1 MATIDQRV
9 ADLEYL
15 LAHLP
20 EDLDARFAGVHTKL
34 AELREAAAVH
44 THRLGLMEGRMSLM
58 EGRLD
63 RMEGR
68 LGSIEGRLAGVE
80 KSVADVVRLLEER
93 LPKA

>member
-9 ADLEYL
+9 ADLEHL

-34 AELREAAAVH
+34 AELREAAAVQ

-58 EGRLD
+58 E
-63 RMEGR
+63 
-68 LGSIEGRLAGVE
+68 SRLAGVE
-80 KSVADVVRLLEER
+80 KSVADVVRLLDER
-93 LPKA
+93 LPRA

>member
-34 AELREAAAVH
+34 AELREAAAVQ
-44 THRLGLMEGRMSLM
+44 THRLGLMEGR
-58 EGRLD
+58 
-63 RMEGR
+63 
-68 LGSIEGRLAGVE
+68 LASVE
-80 KSVADVVRLLEER
+80 KSVADIVRLLDER
-93 LPKA
+93 LPRA